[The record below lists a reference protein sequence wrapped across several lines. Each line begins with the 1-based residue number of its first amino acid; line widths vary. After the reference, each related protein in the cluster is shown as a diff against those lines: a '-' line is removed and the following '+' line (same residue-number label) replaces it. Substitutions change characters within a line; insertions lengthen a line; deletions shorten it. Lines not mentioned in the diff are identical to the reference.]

1 MNPWIVIVTVAALLF
16 YFVTSARVGQA
27 RGRLGVS
34 APAMTGHPEFERLCR
49 IQGNTLEWLVIFL
62 PSMWMFA
69 ALINAPVAAGL
80 GVVWIVGRILYAA
93 GYSKDASKRGPGFII
108 QALPT
113 VILLLGSL
121 VGGVLKLVHG
131 G

>member
-1 MNPWIVIVTVAALLF
+1 MDPWVVIVTSLALMF
-16 YFVTSARVGQA
+16 YFTTSLQVGRA
-27 RGRLGVS
+27 RGRLGVK
-34 APAMTGHPEFERLCR
+34 APAMTGHPDFERLCR

-69 ALINAPVAAGL
+69 ALINAKVAAGL
-80 GVVWIVGRILYAA
+80 GAVWIVGRILYAM
-93 GYSKDASKRGPGFII
+93 GYSKDAAKRGPGFAI

-113 VILLLGSL
+113 LILLLGSL